1 MQHNTGN
8 NVPHVLPNY
17 ARGDEPLGALYGY
30 DMGRLNK
37 LAALKRKYDPE
48 RFFSAMTPIPLEL
61 PEDVLTQTWKKDENR
76 LKIQEV
82 LDRKKKLMERE
93 EGVKEG
99 KVEKAPETAQT
110 ARGNPPAAKEE
121 GPEVVDAKP
130 EEHTLV
136 WAETARQKIGPNEL

>member
-37 LAALKRKYDPE
+37 LVALKRKYDPE
-48 RFFSAMTPIPLEL
+48 QFFSAMTPIPLEL
-61 PEDVLTQTWKKDENR
+61 PEDVLTQTGKKDENK

-82 LDRKKKLMERE
+82 LDGKKKLIERE
-93 EGVKEG
+93 EGVKEA

-110 ARGNPPAAKEE
+110 ASENPPAAKEE
-121 GPEVVDAKP
+121 GPEVIDAKP
-130 EEHTLV
+130 EEHTPAQV
-136 WAETARQKIGPNEL
+136 ETTRQEIGPNEL